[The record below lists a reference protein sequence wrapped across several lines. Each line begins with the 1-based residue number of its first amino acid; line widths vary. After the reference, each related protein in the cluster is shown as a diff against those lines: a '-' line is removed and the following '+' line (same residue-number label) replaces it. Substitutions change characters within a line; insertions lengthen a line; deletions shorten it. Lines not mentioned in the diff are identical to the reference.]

1 MAQKEK
7 QRKDTLESLQTL
19 EVQTL
24 DRQAAIRG
32 EIESANTRRET
43 ILLRMA
49 EGDPSASA
57 EIKVFDENIAKLN
70 TEYQSLDVLLKSLPA
85 RRDFVQGEEIEAAL
99 PKMEQFANSLPV
111 FIGEV
116 EAKIKQLNTASKDFR
131 DFMQKASEFKG
142 FSNLALMS
150 DVLATGSYV
159 MESSAPRPG
168 VASDAK
174 PVPVELEIIAAFFDD
189 KKCTALIERMKST
202 IVLRIERMRD
212 HSQRLKGKDMPALKW
227 AYCPGCYEDFNG
239 GPDNQGRCHCSK
251 CGKTFAAEKVPGM
264 IVPQGS

>member
-7 QRKDTLESLQTL
+7 QRKDTFESLQTL

-24 DRQAAIRG
+24 ERQAAIRG
-32 EIESANTRRET
+32 EIESANTRREA

-49 EGDPSASA
+49 EGDTSAST
-57 EIKVFDENIAKLN
+57 EIKAFDENIAKLN
-70 TEYQSLDVLLKSLPA
+70 IEYQSLDVLLKSLPA

-111 FIGEV
+111 FIGEI

-142 FSNLALMS
+142 FNNLALMS
-150 DVLATGSYV
+150 DVLSAGSYAL
-159 MESSAPRPG
+159 EASTPRPG
-168 VASDAK
+168 VVSDVK
-174 PVPVELEIIAAFFDD
+174 PVSTDLILIAAFFDD
-189 KKCTALIERMKST
+189 ENAAALIERMTST
-202 IVLRIERMRD
+202 ITKRIERMRD
-212 HSQRLKGKDMPALKW
+212 HSQRLKGKDMPALEW

-239 GPDNQGRCHCSK
+239 GPDNQGRCHCSR

-264 IVPQGS
+264 IIPQGN

>member
-1 MAQKEK
+1 MAQKDK
-7 QRKDTLESLQTL
+7 QRKDSFESLQSLENETL
-19 EVQTL
+19 E
-24 DRQAAIRG
+24 RQIAIKAK
-32 EIESANTRRET
+32 IEEAHSGREN
-43 ILLRMA
+43 ILLRLA
-49 EGDPSASA
+49 ENDQSATADLKSL
-57 EIKVFDENIAKLN
+57 DENISKLYI
-70 TEYQSLDVLLKSLPA
+70 ELQSLDVLLKTLPA
-85 RRDFVQGEEIEAAL
+85 RHDYVQGEEIETAL

-111 FIGEV
+111 FVGEV
-116 EAKIKQLNTASKDFR
+116 KAKIKQLNAASKDFR
-131 DFMQKASEFKG
+131 NFMQKANEFKG

-189 KKCTALIERMKST
+189 EKCTALIERMKST

-212 HSQRLKGKDMPALKW
+212 HSQRLKGKDMPVLEW
-227 AYCPGCYEDFNG
+227 AYCPGCYENMNG
-239 GPDNQGRCHCSK
+239 GPDSQGRCHCSR

-264 IVPQGS
+264 IIPQGS